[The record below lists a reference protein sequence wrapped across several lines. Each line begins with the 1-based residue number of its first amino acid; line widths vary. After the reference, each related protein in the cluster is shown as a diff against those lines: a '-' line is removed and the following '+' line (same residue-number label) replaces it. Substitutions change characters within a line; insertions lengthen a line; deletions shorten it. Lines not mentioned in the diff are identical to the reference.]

1 MAEPLHYKISS
12 PDGEDK
18 GGVTYVADSASY
30 VGRDFSHQKCGALTL
45 AMTKPLSLRAS
56 ETSAAIHH
64 HPCQKACRH
73 PKYISCKQ
81 LLQQKFTK
89 HDIDKSTFFAIF
101 SLRKLNNVE
110 TGMDMRYTGNG

>member
-1 MAEPLHYKISS
+1 MAEPLHDKISS

-18 GGVTYVADSASY
+18 GGVTYVANSASD
-30 VGRDFSHQKCGALTL
+30 V
-45 AMTKPLSLRAS
+45 
-56 ETSAAIHH
+56 AIHH

-89 HDIDKSTFFAIF
+89 HDIDKSTLFTIF